1 MSSGKE
7 EVRFAEGD
15 RVQILKSYK
24 SSIYRSTIGKYGT
37 IVKIGEVYVGV
48 KIDDMHHPSNTKGVF
63 WYNLNEVKLVESEE
77 EMVLEKGY
85 LVARVVFEDG
95 CNPKKEYS
103 YALYDSKGC
112 DPMGYDA
119 IGKLAIT
126 DMNKVCRIVNIVTLE
141 NIEHYGYTE
150 PTKPLKGVCDDSH
163 YRTMLE
169 NAAKK
174 KEIKAEMDAR
184 VKQLEKDAVYEMFA
198 QKDPEL
204 AELLKVYKEL

>member
-7 EVRFAEGD
+7 EVRFTEGD

-24 SSIYRSTIGKYGT
+24 GGEYKATVGLCGTVVGISCSNIAIKVDDKVNVASSIGA
-37 IVKIGEVYVGV
+37 
-48 KIDDMHHPSNTKGVF
+48 F
-63 WYNLNEVKLVESEE
+63 WYKSEELKVVESEE

-85 LVARVVFEDG
+85 MVASVVFEDG
-95 CNPKKEYS
+95 CNPKKKYS
-103 YALYDSKGC
+103 YALY

-126 DMNKVCRIVNIVTLE
+126 DMNKVCRIVNVVMLE

-150 PTKPLKGVCDDSH
+150 PTKPLKGVCDDTL
-163 YRTMLE
+163 YKTILE

-174 KEIKAEMDAR
+174 KELKASMDAR
-184 VKQLEKDAVYEMFA
+184 VKLLEKDAVYEMFA
-198 QKDPEL
+198 QRDPEL
-204 AELLKVYKEL
+204 AELLKAYKEL